1 LRARRRG
8 RKKCVVI
15 VEIDVSETATATA
28 TDDADVPVTLNL
40 SRAMLDY
47 LQQQALARDVK
58 VADVLR
64 DAIGSDKF
72 FRENAKTGSVLLKDG
87 NRASVVSFT
96 R

>member
-15 VEIDVSETATATA
+15 VEIDMSETATGTA

-87 NRASVVSFT
+87 NRASVVNFT

>member
-1 LRARRRG
+1 M
-8 RKKCVVI
+8 I
-15 VEIDVSETATATA
+15 VEIDVPETATATAAA